1 MHTKYI
7 VTNVFVSYS
16 PHKKSR
22 TALCAC
28 GNEPAGFEIKTDF
41 LTLTM
46 NITSSNITQM
56 GTPKNARMNLLPIL
70 ALNHNSPTTHDHYLA

>member
-56 GTPKNARMNLLPIL
+56 GTPKNEPLTYPSIKLQFSN
-70 ALNHNSPTTHDHYLA
+70 NT